1 MLQKSATVSTN
12 INSDAKTDEFLDPT
26 DENFF
31 AALQEAVGEVG
42 GVESAEAEFEA
53 EKRAVNE
60 EEALKDVDTFL
71 HGWNQLTSL
80 GTEVVEGELQDMRPG
95 DHKVKGE

>member
-1 MLQKSATVSTN
+1 MSVEYLCLLLTKYSKSRPPGSR
-12 INSDAKTDEFLDPT
+12 
-26 DENFF
+26 
-31 AALQEAVGEVG
+31 EVG
-42 GVESAEAEFEA
+42 GVKSAEAEFEA
-53 EKRAVNE
+53 EKGAVNE